1 MSRGKSRSI
10 TRCPRKDPPALEW
23 LSSFSRLDLYLAS
36 KWPRRVDE
44 HFLTFE
50 DLNIHVEELWQSYH
64 EKEFLF
70 YLVNLIFN
78 RNGAPRAVKL
88 IVTKFNESTV
98 VM

>member
-1 MSRGKSRSI
+1 MSTERPSCSRV
-10 TRCPRKDPPALEW
+10 ALEW

-70 YLVNLIFN
+70 YPVNLIFN
-78 RNGAPRAVKL
+78 RNGAPTAVKL